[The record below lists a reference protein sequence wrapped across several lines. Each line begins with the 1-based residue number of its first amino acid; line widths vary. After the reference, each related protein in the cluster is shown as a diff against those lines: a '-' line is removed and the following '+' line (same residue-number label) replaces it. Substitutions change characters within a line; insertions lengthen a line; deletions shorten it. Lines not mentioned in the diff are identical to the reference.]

1 MDAETMFSPPT
12 FTKGDIAA
20 MAANTSDFVLGI
32 DLGGTKI
39 ALATATAE
47 GVIIYKQILATKAYQ
62 GAEQAIDRTIATARQ
77 LVEQTHAEH
86 DGALMGIG
94 IANMGITQEDHVL
107 MAPNVPGW
115 DHLAILPLV
124 RQAFPTAPVC
134 IENDVKAA
142 AYAELRWGALAGVD
156 VGLYLNLGTGIAAA
170 LIVNGGIVRGAHGA
184 AGEIAYNLRHPHD
197 EIGFQQGRAPLE
209 EFVGG
214 RAIGERAHL
223 LFGQPST
230 AKEIFQLASSNPE
243 ARAFVDATLTEIA
256 FHVTNLTIALDPE
269 RIVLGGGLM
278 HSKELVLSRLNTYI
292 KRFTPFQPLMQE
304 AYFSHNA
311 GLMGAIA
318 LAPSS

>member
-1 MDAETMFSPPT
+1 MRTNASDS
-12 FTKGDIAA
+12 G
-20 MAANTSDFVLGI
+20 DFVLGI

-39 ALATATAE
+39 ALATATMDGE
-47 GVIIYKQILATKAYQ
+47 IMHRQVLATKAYQ

-77 LVEQTHAEH
+77 LVEQTRAQH
-86 DGALMGIG
+86 DGTLLGIG
-94 IANMGITQEDHVL
+94 IANMGITQEDRVL

-115 DHLAILPLV
+115 DHLAILSLM
-124 RQAFPTAPVC
+124 RQAFPTAPVR

-170 LIVNGGIVRGAHGA
+170 LIVNGRVMRGAHGA
-184 AGEIAYNLRHPHD
+184 AGEIAYNLRHLH
-197 EIGFQQGRAPLE
+197 EERGFQQGRAPLE

-223 LFGQPST
+223 LFDEVST
-230 AKEIFQLASSNPE
+230 AQEIFQLAPTNPE
-243 ARAFVDATLTEIA
+243 AQAFVDATLTEIT
-256 FHVTNLTIALDPE
+256 FHVTNLAIALDPE
-269 RIVLGGGLM
+269 RIVVGGGLM
-278 HSKELVLSRLNTYI
+278 RSKALVLPRLTASI
-292 KRFTPFQPLMQE
+292 KRFTPFQPEVRE

-318 LAPSS
+318 LAFHDMT